1 MFTIVQ
7 TFNGNPTREIGNVPP
22 ANLSERLAVLRDAG
36 EGWGARAYIAAAHVP
51 LVLAQGAYMTAHGE
65 LCVDG
70 EIVEVAS

>member
-1 MFTIVQ
+1 M
-7 TFNGNPTREIGNVPP
+7 
-22 ANLSERLAVLRDAG
+22 LAG

-70 EIVEVAS
+70 EIVEVVS